1 MPPRGRKGKYVVE
14 SRAVLP
20 APLEE
25 FVVGPLITNH
35 DLSVLANVMMMHLSC
50 RSVAL
55 FFVSATRDV
64 FARTTDHAA
73 LSFDLALT
81 FPVAAPPWARDAFA

>member
-1 MPPRGRKGKYVVE
+1 MHPQHDTGGGLRLLPLGEDFVFPVGHIREGTAPTKSRGVSSLLSAVE
-14 SRAVLP
+14 
-20 APLEE
+20 
-25 FVVGPLITNH
+25 F
-35 DLSVLANVMMMHLSC
+35 LSPG
-50 RSVAL
+50 
-55 FFVSATRDV
+55 TRDV